1 MIFNT
6 IKNKNHYQIRVE
18 NTLKIKNLQMA
29 KMPSMS
35 QFGRYKNFGF
45 LIKDLKF
52 KNVRYRMGA

>member
-29 KMPSMS
+29 KMPSVS
-35 QFGRYKNFGF
+35 QFGRYKIFGF